1 MKPIA
6 VSSLP
11 LRTLTSKR
19 TGEAYSSVRSL
30 SEAFQLKDLLIHQ
43 ETLPPGHAASAA
55 HYHTVK
61 EELIYLLQ
69 GTLVAYLGEER
80 VLMQAGDSLG
90 LPPSPVPHRLVNESS
105 ETAVFLSIGTCP
117 VQDQTHFVP

>member
-6 VSSLP
+6 VNSLP
-11 LRTLTSKR
+11 LRVLTSTQ
-19 TGEAYSSVRSL
+19 TGESYSAVRSL
-30 SEAFQLKDLLIHQ
+30 SEAFQLKALLIHQ
-43 ETLPPGHAASAA
+43 ETLPPGQAASAA

-80 VLMQAGDSLG
+80 LTMVAGDFLG
-90 LPPSPVPHRLVNESS
+90 FPPSPVAHRLVNEST
-105 ETAVFLSIGTCP
+105 ETAVFLSIGTRSE
-117 VQDQTHFVP
+117 QDQTVFV